1 MADDASSTGTGPIP
15 IVVPDDVRAKFGGL
29 VDLIVASE
37 SMNDDERR
45 YWIEILPVMSPEQIA
60 KLQDILS
67 REKEQLA
74 AIDAKYSGVPASSS
88 APIKSVEE
96 TGQEIKQRAQERQ
109 TTEAEARATEAQ
121 AAEGL
126 LDQINQA

>member
-1 MADDASSTGTGPIP
+1 MADDASSSGTGPLP
-15 IVVPDDVRAKFGGL
+15 IVVPDNVRSAFGPL
-29 VDLIVASE
+29 VDLIIGSE
-37 SMNDDERR
+37 SMNDDERK

-60 KLQDILS
+60 KLRDILS

-74 AIDAKYSGVPASSS
+74 AIDAKYSGTPAASTEP
-88 APIKSVEE
+88 AKSVEQ
-96 TGQEIKQRAQERQ
+96 TGAERRQRSEER
-109 TTEAEARATEAQ
+109 TMTEAEARATEAR

>member
-1 MADDASSTGTGPIP
+1 MADDASSTGSGPIP

-37 SMNDDERR
+37 SMNDDERK
-45 YWIEILPVMSPEQIA
+45 YWIEILPVMTPEQLA

-74 AIDAKYSGVPASSS
+74 AIDAKYSGTPASGEEP
-88 APIKSVEE
+88 AKSVEQTSE
-96 TGQEIKQRAQERQ
+96 ERKQRSEARQ
-109 TTEAEARATEAQ
+109 TTEAEARATEVQ

>member
-15 IVVPDDVRAKFGGL
+15 IVVSDDVRATFGPL
-29 VDLIVASE
+29 VDLIVGSE
-37 SMNDDERR
+37 SMNDDERK

-60 KLQDILS
+60 KLQDILT

-74 AIDAKYSGVPASSS
+74 AIDAKYSGVPGT
-88 APIKSVEE
+88 PTEPTKSVEQ
-96 TGQEIKQRAQERQ
+96 TGVERKQRSEERQ
-109 TTEAEARATEAQ
+109 MTEAEARATETQ